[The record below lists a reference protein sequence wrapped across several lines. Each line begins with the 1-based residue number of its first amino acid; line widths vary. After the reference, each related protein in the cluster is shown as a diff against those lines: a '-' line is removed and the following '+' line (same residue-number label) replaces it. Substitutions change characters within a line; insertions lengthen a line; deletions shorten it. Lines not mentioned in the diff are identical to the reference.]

1 MKPAEPRRR
10 SKIASDPST
19 SRGIGSESASWG
31 PIVSSAFLIGPLFSF
46 RPREGGLAL
55 GTTVGVGSGVARGL
69 ATGAFVVFV
78 VAGGWA
84 VGSGC
89 TAVSWLAGGGGGGL
103 VSTGGTAALT
113 ALPEV

>member
-69 ATGAFVVFV
+69 APGALVVLL
-78 VAGGWA
+78 VAGGGA
-84 VGSGC
+84 VGSG
-89 TAVSWLAGGGGGGL
+89 VPGVWGLAGGGGGGA
-103 VSTGGTAALT
+103 VWTGGTAALT